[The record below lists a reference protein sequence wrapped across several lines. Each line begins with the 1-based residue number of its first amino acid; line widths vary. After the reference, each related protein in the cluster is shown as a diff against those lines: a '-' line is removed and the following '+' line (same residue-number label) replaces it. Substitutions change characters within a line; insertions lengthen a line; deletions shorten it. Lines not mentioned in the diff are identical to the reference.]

1 LEQPAEAILLALV
14 GASVIGVPK
23 MSPQIRDSTSIKVG
37 TTFIG
42 FSQCLRGL
50 STPSNLLR

>member
-1 LEQPAEAILLALV
+1 LEHPAEAIRLVLV

-23 MSPQIRDSTSIKVG
+23 MSPQIRDSTSIKIG
-37 TTFIG
+37 TTFIV

-50 STPSNLLR
+50 ATPSNLLR

>member
-1 LEQPAEAILLALV
+1 LEQPAEAIRLALV

-23 MSPQIRDSTSIKVG
+23 ISPQIRDPTSIKVG

-42 FSQCLRGL
+42 S
-50 STPSNLLR
+50 S